1 VIGAAT
7 AKREAKIASIIDHAW
22 SLARAEGIGGVTLHA
37 LAREVGMRQPSLYV
51 YFDSKD
57 ALFDAMFADGNRQLL
72 DRIDTLKLPREPRAA
87 VKRFFRT
94 FMAFAL
100 EDEAR
105 AYLMFQRGLP
115 GFEPSPESYA
125 YAQKVLDQA
134 VGLLRAAGAEDQ
146 GDIDCFVAM
155 IAGLVDAQMSNDPGR
170 QAVGSPPRPPH
181 RPVPRRRPPKEK
193 AMTTD
198 RIR

>member
-1 VIGAAT
+1 MIGSVA

-22 SLARAEGIGGVTLHA
+22 SLARAEGISGVSLHA

-57 ALFDAMFADGNRQLL
+57 ALFDALFADGNRQLL
-72 DRIDTLKLPREPRAA
+72 ERLESLKLPRDPRTA
-87 VKRFFRT
+87 VKRFFRA
-94 FMAFAL
+94 FIAFAL

-105 AYLMFQRGLP
+105 AYLLFDRGLP

-125 YAQKVLDQA
+125 YAQKVLDLT
-134 VGLLRAAGAEDQ
+134 VGRLQAAGLEDQ

-155 IAGLVDAQMSNDPGR
+155 IAGLVSAQMSNDPGGTR
-170 QAVGSPPRPPH
+170 WTKHLDRLTDLYLDDA
-181 RPVPRRRPPKEK
+181 RRRRTGP
-193 AMTTD
+193 
-198 RIR
+198 